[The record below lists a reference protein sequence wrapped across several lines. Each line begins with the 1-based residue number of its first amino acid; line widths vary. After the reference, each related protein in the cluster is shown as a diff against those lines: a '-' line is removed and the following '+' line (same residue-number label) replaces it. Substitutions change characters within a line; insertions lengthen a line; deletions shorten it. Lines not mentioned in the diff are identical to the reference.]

1 VAVDVA
7 VAVAVAA
14 VVGCPRHSLC
24 FLGSTREV
32 SVIFEWRF
40 PFPRQAQVTESAPQA
55 RLKFI
60 DCTLLRE
67 IFDLELGVL

>member
-1 VAVDVA
+1 MLLLLLLLLLLLDVRGIPC
-7 VAVAVAA
+7 V
-14 VVGCPRHSLC
+14 SW
-24 FLGSTREV
+24 GSTRKV
-32 SVIFEWRF
+32 SAIFEMRF

>member
-1 VAVDVA
+1 MAVDVA

-40 PFPRQAQVTESAPQA
+40 PFPRQAQVYTPLFLAGSGT
-55 RLKFI
+55 RM
-60 DCTLLRE
+60 
-67 IFDLELGVL
+67 

>member
-1 VAVDVA
+1 MAVDVA

-40 PFPRQAQVTESAPQA
+40 PFPRQAQVYTP
-55 RLKFI
+55 
-60 DCTLLRE
+60 
-67 IFDLELGVL
+67 